1 MQAENQQVAKSAE
14 NPVIFAEVNDGYTFR
29 NLIEFLK
36 ATNVAGNFVF
46 TPEGIFY
53 SRSDAQETIL
63 NEVFIPKCN
72 LTYYIY
78 NTPQPEVVVG
88 MTLSNVRKIT
98 KPIGKKDTVRFYM
111 HPNDPL
117 FYIQN
122 VSVTTKAL
130 SRSNTNFVKPQQF
143 ERVEY
148 DPPEFARGED
158 DPNCTVPVV
167 DFCRMCTAM
176 NSICSS
182 VTVRGFQRGIIFEG
196 MMEGS
201 VSGRIDRFG
210 VIDTQPAINAVAG
223 PDISGLENINLDKIK
238 MPHGKMP
245 KLVIKSPNDHS
256 INTIRIKISTIKS
269 LAKLNNLSSP
279 NGIIKVYIEKDLAT
293 MKLICNI
300 GTYGKLTVYLRD
312 NP

>member
-1 MQAENQQVAKSAE
+1 MQSENQQIARSSE

-29 NLIEFLK
+29 NLIEYLK
-36 ATNVAGNFVF
+36 STNVYGNFIF
-46 TPEGIFY
+46 TSEGIYY

-72 LTYYIY
+72 LTYYIF
-78 NTPQPEVVVG
+78 NTPLPEVVVG
-88 MTLSNVRKIT
+88 MTLSNLRKIT

-111 HPNDPL
+111 HANDPL

-122 VSVTTKAL
+122 VSITTKAL
-130 SRSNTNFVKPQQF
+130 SRNNTNFVKPQQF
-143 ERVEY
+143 ERVDYE
-148 DPPEFARGED
+148 PPEFTRSED
-158 DPNCTVPVV
+158 NPNCTVPVV

-182 VTVRGFQRGIIFEG
+182 VTIRGFQRGIIFEG

-210 VIDTQPAINAVAG
+210 VIDTQVINPVQG
-223 PDISGLENINLDKIK
+223 PDISGLEKINLDKVK
-238 MPHGKMP
+238 LPQGKIP

-256 INTIRIKISTIKS
+256 INTIRVKIGTIKS
-269 LAKLNNLSSP
+269 LSKLNNLSSP
-279 NGIIKVYIEKDLAT
+279 NGIIKVYIEKDIPSL
-293 MKLICNI
+293 KLVCNI
-300 GTYGKLTVYLRD
+300 GTYGKLIVYLRD
-312 NP
+312 NPI

>member
-1 MQAENQQVAKSAE
+1 
-14 NPVIFAEVNDGYTFR
+14 
-29 NLIEFLK
+29 
-36 ATNVAGNFVF
+36 
-46 TPEGIFY
+46 
-53 SRSDAQETIL
+53 
-63 NEVFIPKCN
+63 
-72 LTYYIY
+72 
-78 NTPQPEVVVG
+78 
-88 MTLSNVRKIT
+88 
-98 KPIGKKDTVRFYM
+98 
-111 HPNDPL
+111 
-117 FYIQN
+117 
-122 VSVTTKAL
+122 
-130 SRSNTNFVKPQQF
+130 
-143 ERVEY
+143 
-148 DPPEFARGED
+148 
-158 DPNCTVPVV
+158 
-167 DFCRMCTAM
+167 M

-182 VTVRGFQRGIIFEG
+182 VTVRGFQRGVIFEG